1 MIDTPAPPFEQLTED
16 QKATLCNGCGGKGGT
31 VPVPQFMFHAS
42 CDRHD
47 YHYWI
52 GCTEADRHAANLDF
66 YARLIRDADRSAD
79 DKFWLWRW
87 AVRASLHDAAR
98 IYYEAVE
105 YFGKRYFHYADKKR
119 TMADVLALTART
131 DLSQPRSVC
140 GRIASPTSVPLPE
153 GQCGESLS
161 FGVRGQVLDHDPLS

>member
-87 AVRASLHDAAR
+87 AVRASLHAIAR
-98 IYYEAVE
+98 AYFDAVE
-105 YFGKRYFHYADKKR
+105 EFGARYFYFAPCKR
-119 TMADVLALTART
+119 TLADLLAATGQGPALAPR
-131 DLSQPRSVC
+131 QPDGPAASIPSGSV
-140 GRIASPTSVPLPE
+140 GPGAS
-153 GQCGESLS
+153 G
-161 FGVRGQVLDHDPLS
+161 